1 MKTEVDEDHMI
12 KISDDDN
19 EKETSEENVTMQ
31 SDGTLKDV
39 KWEESEVNDANEW
52 EDANDMIKLEKI
64 TRSGR
69 VLRRPKG
76 YENYEPF

>member
-19 EKETSEENVTMQ
+19 EKETSEENITMQ
-31 SDGTLKDV
+31 SDDTLKDV
-39 KWEESEVNDANEW
+39 KWEESEVNDTNKWA
-52 EDANDMIKLEKI
+52 DANDMIELEKI
-64 TRSGR
+64 IRSGR

-76 YENYEPF
+76 YEDYESF

>member
-1 MKTEVDEDHMI
+1 MI

-76 YENYEPF
+76 YEDYEPF